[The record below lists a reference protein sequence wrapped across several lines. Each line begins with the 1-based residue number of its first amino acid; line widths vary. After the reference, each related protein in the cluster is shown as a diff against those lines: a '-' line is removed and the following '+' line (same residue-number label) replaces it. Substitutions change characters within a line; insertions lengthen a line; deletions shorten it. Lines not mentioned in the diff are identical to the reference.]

1 MSKMDSNT
9 KHENK
14 IEDVNDD
21 VDVHTEPEI
30 ESGDETLP
38 EHSDNECEV
47 DSDNESKA
55 SSGSSKKKKK
65 DKKKDKKK
73 KKKKEKSRDKAK
85 KKKDKAKKKKKK
97 SHDSDSDED
106 EADSAVETRS
116 VSSTSST
123 TSRTKKTKLKK
134 SELLEIIRAIPEDDQ
149 TPSMKN
155 YCNMFEVVNT
165 LEQTVKDAKFSKHL
179 AEKDAIGDY
188 RKGLKKKERGPTQ
201 RRQTGFSQP
210 YDVPNSLKTILD
222 SEAFEDYVVD
232 ATPSSGYN
240 AYDKEAEDPK
250 ITPSQLV
257 DACRHFFIAQDG
269 KENKGLVSFEDED
282 TPVFAIF
289 SEYLEEL
296 EGGKLEKNYKPS
308 QGSQE
313 ADKSSLS
320 RIQMISFACAY
331 LKWVNNL

>member
-1 MSKMDSNT
+1 MASET
-9 KHENK
+9 KHGKK
-14 IEDVNDD
+14 IENVNDD
-21 VDVHTEPEI
+21 VDVTSDIEPV
-30 ESGDETLP
+30 SGDELLNENT
-38 EHSDNECEV
+38 DNELEV
-47 DSDNESKA
+47 DSDTNSKA
-55 SSGSSKKKKK
+55 SRGSSKKKKK
-65 DKKKDKKK
+65 DKKKKKK
-73 KKKKEKSRDKAK
+73 KKDKKEKSRDKAEK
-85 KKKDKAKKKKKK
+85 KKAKKKK

-106 EADSAVETRS
+106 EADSAAETRS
-116 VSSTSST
+116 VSSTSSNS
-123 TSRTKKTKLKK
+123 SRKKTKLKK

-155 YCNMFEVVNT
+155 YCNMFEIVNT

-210 YDVPNSLKTILD
+210 YDVPDSLKTILD

-240 AYDKEAEDPK
+240 AYDKESEDPK

-296 EGGKLEKNYKPS
+296 DGGKLEKNYKPS